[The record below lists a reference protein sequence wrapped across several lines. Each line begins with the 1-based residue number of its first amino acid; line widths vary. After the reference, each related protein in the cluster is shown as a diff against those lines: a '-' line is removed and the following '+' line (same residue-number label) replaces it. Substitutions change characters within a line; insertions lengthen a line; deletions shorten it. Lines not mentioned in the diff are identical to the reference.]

1 MKKLTCVFCFE
12 KFYPK
17 DIKFRCINENPS
29 ACEYEED
36 KGLQKYQGKNLPKL
50 QKIVSPVSS
59 FRMPRKAICS
69 CGMETTKMICPI
81 CHNELPNGF
90 GEDDN
95 LIIALIGAKEVGKSH
110 YIAVLIHE
118 LQHRIGTAF
127 EISMVARNEKTIKRY
142 NEDFEKYIYRNSKV
156 IPATLSGKAQIN
168 VRYPLIYKLSIRKKQ
183 CGVMRKKIANLV
195 FFDTA
200 GEDLSDQQIMETT
213 NKYISNS
220 GGLIFL
226 LDPLQTNYVRQ
237 EVPSSIVKPINN
249 IDQFEI
255 INRVINLIRKE
266 KSIRG
271 RRKIKIPVAVSF
283 SKLDC
288 LKGIIDPLLLSSSNH
303 NGYLDIND
311 VENVNSLFYSYLG
324 KWLGPN
330 FLTTMK
336 DYFKT
341 YSFFGLSALGD
352 SPDLSGNIN
361 RGVNPFRIEDPL
373 LWILSQKGF
382 ISKKKI

>member
-1 MKKLTCVFCFE
+1 
-12 KFYPK
+12 
-17 DIKFRCINENPS
+17 
-29 ACEYEED
+29 
-36 KGLQKYQGKNLPKL
+36 
-50 QKIVSPVSS
+50 
-59 FRMPRKAICS
+59 
-69 CGMETTKMICPI
+69 
-81 CHNELPNGF
+81 
-90 GEDDN
+90 
-95 LIIALIGAKEVGKSH
+95 
-110 YIAVLIHE
+110 
-118 LQHRIGTAF
+118 
-127 EISMVARNEKTIKRY
+127 
-142 NEDFEKYIYRNSKV
+142 
-156 IPATLSGKAQIN
+156 
-168 VRYPLIYKLSIRKKQ
+168 
-183 CGVMRKKIANLV
+183 
-195 FFDTA
+195 
-200 GEDLSDQQIMETT
+200 
-213 NKYISNS
+213 
-220 GGLIFL
+220 
-226 LDPLQTNYVRQ
+226 
-237 EVPSSIVKPINN
+237 
-249 IDQFEI
+249 
-255 INRVINLIRKE
+255 
-266 KSIRG
+266 
-271 RRKIKIPVAVSF
+271 VAVSF

>member
-12 KFYPK
+12 KFSPK

-29 ACEYEED
+29 VCEYEED
-36 KGLQKYQGKNLPKL
+36 KELQKYQGRNLPKL
-50 QKIVSPVSS
+50 QKIVTPASS

-69 CGMETTKMICPI
+69 CGMETTKMICPF
-81 CHNELPNGF
+81 CHNELPNEF
-90 GEDDN
+90 GEDDD
-95 LIIALIGAKEVGKSH
+95 LIIALIGAKDVGKSH

-118 LQHRIGTAF
+118 LKDRIGEPF
-127 EISMVARNEKTIKRY
+127 EISLRALNEGTIKRY
-142 NEDFEKYIYRNSKV
+142 NEDFDKHIYKDSKL
-156 IPATLSGKAQIN
+156 IPGTLSGKAQIN

-200 GEDLSDQQIMETT
+200 GEDLLDQQIMETT

-237 EVPSSIVKPINN
+237 KVPLYIVKPNFST
-249 IDQFEI
+249 DQFEI

-266 KSIRG
+266 KNIIG

-288 LKGIIDPLLLSSSNH
+288 LKGIIDPLLLRSSNH
-303 NGYLDIND
+303 NGCLDIND

-352 SPDLSGNIN
+352 SPDILGNIN

-373 LWILSQKGF
+373 LWILYKKGF